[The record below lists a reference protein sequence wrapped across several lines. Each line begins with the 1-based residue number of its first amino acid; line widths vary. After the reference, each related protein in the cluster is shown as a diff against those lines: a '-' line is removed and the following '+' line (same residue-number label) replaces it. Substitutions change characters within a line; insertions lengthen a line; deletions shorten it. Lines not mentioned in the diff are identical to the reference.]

1 MMRRVTL
8 VAAAPTTAPRAAR
21 FPLDDGV
28 EPGALEGLAP
38 VPRRDGEECRHGP
51 ERRCVET
58 ARALGLESAPLE
70 RLRGWDLG
78 SWAGRPIADV
88 AAVEPDALAVW
99 RGNPSA
105 APHDGETLTDLLE
118 RVAAWMEQ
126 PSDCERVVAVADAS
140 VVRAAVV
147 HAMEVEWHAFWHLD
161 VTPLSI
167 SVITHGRGLWRVR
180 CMGAPTGPRGVL
192 DNEG

>member
-1 MMRRVTL
+1 L

-28 EPGALEGLAP
+28 EPGALDGTPPVAVGDAEG
-38 VPRRDGEECRHGP
+38 CRHGP

-70 RLRGWDLG
+70 PLRGWDLG
-78 SWAGRPIADV
+78 SWAGRAVADV

-99 RGNPSA
+99 RRDPSA
-105 APHDGETLTDLLE
+105 APHGGETLTDFLG

-126 PSDCERVVAVADAS
+126 PSECERVVAVADAS

-147 HAMEVEWHAFWHLD
+147 HAMDAEWRAFWHLD

-167 SVITHGRGLWRVR
+167 SALSRGRGMWRVR
-180 CMGAPTGPRGVL
+180 YLGLPARPSGTVHDDG
-192 DNEG
+192 